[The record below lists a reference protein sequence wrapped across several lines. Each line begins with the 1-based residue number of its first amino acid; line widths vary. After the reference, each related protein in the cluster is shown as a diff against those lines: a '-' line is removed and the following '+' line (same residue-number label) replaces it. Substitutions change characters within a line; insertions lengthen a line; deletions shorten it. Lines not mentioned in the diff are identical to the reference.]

1 MNARL
6 FTVAEVN
13 ALIPRLSE
21 LMRQAME
28 LHRRA
33 SALQEALSEERDRIR
48 ASGGAMVD
56 QHDWKAKAE
65 RLDGFTIESELVLCS
80 APNIS
85 LIARFDGLGRN
96 GDLPPPGSS
105 LPTGEYHVERFTWG
119 FNFTLPGG
127 SLLMIDHEHWSLPAA
142 LDDVDVIGVRW
153 VATF

>member
-21 LMRQAME
+21 LMREAMD

-48 ASGGAMVD
+48 VSGGAMVD

-65 RLDGFTIESELVLCS
+65 RLDGYVIEVKQALQQVLELGGVTKDLETGLVDFPGHGPAGRGGPVVNLCWKLGED
-80 APNIS
+80 AV
-85 LIARFDGLGRN
+85 RFWHGMD
-96 GDLPPPGSS
+96 
-105 LPTGEYHVERFTWG
+105 EG
-119 FNFTLPGG
+119 FAQRKP
-127 SLLMIDHEHWSLPAA
+127 LL
-142 LDDVDVIGVRW
+142 
-153 VATF
+153 

>member
-65 RLDGFTIESELVLCS
+65 RLDGFTIEVKQVLQQVLELGGVTKDLETGLVDFPGLVPQTAGPQPVNLCW
-80 APNIS
+80 
-85 LIARFDGLGRN
+85 RN
-96 GDLPPPGSS
+96 GEEAVRFWHGFDEGYAQRKPLP
-105 LPTGEYHVERFTWG
+105 
-119 FNFTLPGG
+119 
-127 SLLMIDHEHWSLPAA
+127 
-142 LDDVDVIGVRW
+142 
-153 VATF
+153 